1 MKQFKLVMV
10 AVALF
15 LTAGYTQAQEIAHIN
30 VSELVQ
36 AMPAMKSAQA
46 ELKKLS
52 ETYDKD
58 IKAKYAALQA
68 KVQRYNTESAT
79 VSAEVNNTRRQEVQA
94 EEQGIQQYAQ
104 SAQSELGKK
113 QQALL
118 SAIEADVKKA
128 IEAVAAAKGYKY
140 VFDATPGASLLVAKG
155 KNIMSEVK
163 AKLGI

>member
-68 KVQRYNTESAT
+68 KVQRYNTESGT

-104 SAQSELGKK
+104 SAQAELGKK

-155 KNIMSEVK
+155 KDIMSEVK